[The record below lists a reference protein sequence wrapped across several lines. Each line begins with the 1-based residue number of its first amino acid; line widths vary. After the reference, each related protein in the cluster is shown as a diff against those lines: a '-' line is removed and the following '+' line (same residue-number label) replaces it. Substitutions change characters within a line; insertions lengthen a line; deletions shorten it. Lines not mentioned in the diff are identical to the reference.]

1 LAKVEQKISCLFVF
15 ILHDYVVAVP
25 NIGFLRKFD
34 IDFGQ
39 YFSSSSRFFPQSIG
53 QFASQQ
59 QMVLLSRLF
68 YRVLDESLGWPD
80 SIGREVKR

>member
-1 LAKVEQKISCLFVF
+1 LAKVEQRISRLFVF

-39 YFSSSSRFFPQSIG
+39 YFLLLLALFSPQSIG

-68 YRVLDESLGWPD
+68 YRVLDESLANP
-80 SIGREVKR
+80 IR